1 MTVIERQRRYR
12 ARRRLEG
19 DRRISIWVKGEVA
32 DALQEVANAL
42 SATHK
47 HVIEKLLLNASRLV
61 MEKQNSSI

>member
-1 MTVIERQRRYR
+1 MTVIERQQRYR

-19 DRRISIWVKGEVA
+19 GRRICIWVKKDVA

-42 SATHK
+42 SSTQK
-47 HVIEKLLLNASRLV
+47 LVIEKLLLSARRFV